1 MIGAPAD
8 LTAGPGIYAD
18 LRRLA
23 DSGPIHRV
31 RLHGRIPAWLLTRPD
46 DIASAAVHPAL
57 TSDDAYLRGGAS
69 SVKFGFMGMD
79 GPDHTRLRRA
89 AAAMLSPRRV
99 RALRP
104 YVQSIT
110 DHAVEAVLPAGRA
123 DLVTDV
129 ARPVAMRVI
138 CELLGI
144 PLAER
149 DRFQDLA
156 ARMLKPAGDP
166 AGARAR
172 LLDYLIQLSGETPA
186 GDLTEREAAE
196 TAALLLVAGYQTT
209 ADLIGSA
216 MLALLE
222 HPAQVRHLRDETVRD
237 RAMSELIRYC
247 GPMAIGTSRY
257 TKEPVVLAGASLPA
271 GERVVLGLGAANRD
285 PDRFPDPDRLD
296 LTREPVAHCSFGR
309 GAHYCL
315 GAALAELEAETVITT
330 LCRRLPGLRLAGQ
343 PAWHTT
349 IFTGVAHLPVAFR

>member
-1 MIGAPAD
+1 MTGITAD
-8 LTAGPGIYAD
+8 LTAGPAIYAD

-23 DSGPIHRV
+23 GSGPIHRV

-57 TSDDAYLRGGAS
+57 TSDDRHLRGGAS
-69 SVKFGFMGMD
+69 SVKVGFMGMD
-79 GPDHTRLRRA
+79 GPDHTRLRRH

-104 YVQSIT
+104 YLQRVT
-110 DHAVEAVLPAGRA
+110 DDAVEAVRPAGRA
-123 DLVTDV
+123 DLVADV

-144 PLAER
+144 PLGER
-149 DRFQDLA
+149 VRFEDLA
-156 ARMLKPAGDP
+156 AGMLRPTGDP
-166 AGARAR
+166 AAARAR
-172 LLDYLIQLSGETPA
+172 LLDYLTRLPWDAPA
-186 GDLTEREAAE
+186 SNLTEREAAE

-222 HPAQVRHLRDETVRD
+222 HPAQVRHLLDETLRG

-247 GPMAIGTSRY
+247 GPMAIGVSRY
-257 TKEPVVLAGASLPA
+257 TKEPVVLAGTSLPP

-285 PDRFPDPDRLD
+285 PVRFPEPDRLD
-296 LTREPVAHCSFGR
+296 LTREPVAHFSFGR

-315 GAALAELEAETVITT
+315 GAALAELEAETAIVTMF
-330 LCRRLPGLRLAGQ
+330 RRLPGLRLAGQ

-349 IFTGVAHLPVAFR
+349 IFTGVAHLPVAFH